1 MGDGQMHVHG
11 TLASVPR
18 ALGLD
23 WSTESLDQGSRVSR
37 RVLSRLDREALH
49 AYAIVPEGR
58 VSLEASPFSQSA
70 RLGDADSVL
79 PRIFRGLPAVSDG
92 ILIVDDDL
100 SRRGDPG
107 LDGVSFVDDRVIRW
121 EGLQSPSQD
130 LTRLI
135 RRGASGYPLNAFIS
149 GNRQGQ
155 TLRPSV
161 GSLSDSDVL
170 LLASEVQVVIHSIY
184 DAESFLLLVLDE
196 EVNAFLGSLI

>member
-1 MGDGQMHVHG
+1 M
-11 TLASVPR
+11 
-18 ALGLD
+18 
-23 WSTESLDQGSRVSR
+23 
-37 RVLSRLDREALH
+37 
-49 AYAIVPEGR
+49 
-58 VSLEASPFSQSA
+58 SLEASPFSQSA

-79 PRIFRGLPAVSDG
+79 RRIFRGLPAVSDG

-100 SRRGDPG
+100 SRRGDAG

-121 EGLQSPSQD
+121 EGLQSPPED

-135 RRGASGYPLNAFIS
+135 RRGASGYPLNAFTS
-149 GNRQGQ
+149 GNRQGH

-170 LLASEVQVVIHSIY
+170 LLASEVQVVIHSVY

-196 EVNAFLGSLI
+196 EVNAFLDSLI